1 LQKGG
6 FNLDRNEYIGNLT
19 SKTLLVFDDFGI
31 ERDTEYALEQIYNV
45 INARYQKE
53 KPTIITTNLDYKD
66 LEKGGQD
73 LMLSR
78 IYSRIIE
85 MGVPLKV
92 DGSDRRK
99 AKRMLKIEK
108 AKNLMDK

>member
-1 LQKGG
+1 
-6 FNLDRNEYIGNLT
+6 
-19 SKTLLVFDDFGI
+19 
-31 ERDTEYALEQIYNV
+31 
-45 INARYQKE
+45 
-53 KPTIITTNLDYKD
+53 
-66 LEKGGQD
+66 
-73 LMLSR
+73 MLSR

-99 AKRMLKIEK
+99 EKRMLKIEK

>member
-1 LQKGG
+1 
-6 FNLDRNEYIGNLT
+6 
-19 SKTLLVFDDFGI
+19 
-31 ERDTEYALEQIYNV
+31 
-45 INARYQKE
+45 
-53 KPTIITTNLDYKD
+53 
-66 LEKGGQD
+66 
-73 LMLSR
+73 MLSR